1 MHDFMKFQDKNKT
14 YKHNI
19 LKRSMQTHSK
29 FIDSNTKQEEPV
41 DYVRYFKENIDLR
54 KRTIPELKRIAR
66 ENGLFVSGSK
76 PMLIERVQKHFTRIK
91 LIIRCQSSVRRNLVL
106 SRLKI
111 RGPAL
116 APSKRKLCV
125 NDTDFFTLEP
135 ISEIEQ
141 ENFFSYQDDKGHI
154 YGFDVKSL
162 SMMYD
167 SQGSLMNPY
176 NRYVFTGAT
185 LRRINTLI
193 RKPKTRTNDEAE
205 METFDRM
212 IELRTKPIETRIT
225 DLFYEIDRLGNYTMS
240 EWFSR
245 LTREKYLYLYKRM
258 RELWNYRAMLEDDM
272 KRAIC
277 PFFDPFQFRLGR
289 YTAYINTQ
297 RERDLTEIECRKIC
311 VIAIENLIYTGR
323 DDITKNTM
331 TAHIL
336 SALTLVSSDARTTM
350 PWLYDSIVYL
360 FSL

>member
-1 MHDFMKFQDKNKT
+1 
-14 YKHNI
+14 
-19 LKRSMQTHSK
+19 MQTHSK
-29 FIDSNTKQEEPV
+29 FIDSNTKPEEPM
-41 DYVRYFKENIDLR
+41 DYVRYFKENVDLR
-54 KRTIPELKRIAR
+54 KRTIPELKRISR
-66 ENGLFVSGSK
+66 ENGLFVSGAK
-76 PMLIERVQKHFTRIK
+76 PLLIERIQKHFTRIK
-91 LIIRCQSSVRRNLVL
+91 RIIYSQSCVRRNLVL

-154 YGFDVKSL
+154 YGFDLKSL

-185 LRRINTLI
+185 LQRINTLI

-205 METFDRM
+205 IETFNRL
-212 IELRTKPIETRIT
+212 IELRTKPIETRIN

-240 EWFSR
+240 TWFSQLSR
-245 LTREKYLYLYKRM
+245 DRYLYLYKRI
-258 RELWNYRAMLEDDM
+258 RELWNYRAMLEDET
-272 KRAIC
+272 KHSIC
-277 PFFDPFQFRLGR
+277 PFFDPFQFRMSRYLGH
-289 YTAYINTQ
+289 INTQ
-297 RERDLTEIECRKIC
+297 RERDLTEVDCRKMC
-311 VIAIENLIYTGR
+311 VILMENLIYTGR
-323 DDITKNTM
+323 DDITKNIM

-336 SALTLVSSDARTTM
+336 SALTLVSAEARNTM
-350 PWLYDSIVYL
+350 PWLYDSIMYL

>member
-1 MHDFMKFQDKNKT
+1 MKFQDKNKT

-19 LKRSMQTHSK
+19 LQRSMQTHSK

-176 NRYVFTGAT
+176 NRYVFTGVT

-193 RKPKTRTNDEAE
+193 RKPKMRTNDEAE

>member
-1 MHDFMKFQDKNKT
+1 
-14 YKHNI
+14 
-19 LKRSMQTHSK
+19 MQTHSK
-29 FIDSNTKQEEPV
+29 FIDSNTKQEEPL
-41 DYVRYFKENIDLR
+41 DYVRYFKENVDLR

-66 ENGLFVSGSK
+66 ENGLFVSGAK
-76 PMLIERVQKHFTRIK
+76 PLLMERIQKHFARIK
-91 LIIRCQSSVRRNLVL
+91 RIVYSQSCVRRNLVL

-185 LRRINTLI
+185 LHRINTLI

-205 METFDRM
+205 METFNRL
-212 IELRTKPIETRIT
+212 IELRTKPIETRIN
-225 DLFYEIDRLGNYTMS
+225 DLFYEIDRLGNYTVS
-240 EWFSR
+240 TWFSR
-245 LTREKYLYLYKRM
+245 LTREKYLYFYKRI

-277 PFFDPFQFRLGR
+277 PFFDPFQFRLSR
-289 YTAYINTQ
+289 YLGHINTQ
-297 RERDLTEIECRKIC
+297 RERDLTDVDCRKMC
-311 VIAIENLIYTGR
+311 VILMENLIYTGR

-331 TAHIL
+331 TAHVL
-336 SALTLVSSDARTTM
+336 SALTLVSPEARTTM

>member
-1 MHDFMKFQDKNKT
+1 
-14 YKHNI
+14 
-19 LKRSMQTHSK
+19 MQTHSK

-54 KRTIPELKRIAR
+54 KRTIPELKRISR
-66 ENGLFVSGSK
+66 ENGLFVSGAK
-76 PMLIERVQKHFTRIK
+76 PLLIERIHKHFMRIK
-91 LIIRCQSSVRRNLVL
+91 RIIYCQSCVRRNLVI
-106 SRLKI
+106 SRINI

-135 ISEIEQ
+135 ITEIEPDS
-141 ENFFSYQDDKGHI
+141 FFSYQDDKGLV
-154 YGFDVKSL
+154 YGFDTKSL

-176 NRYVFTGAT
+176 NRYVFTGTT
-185 LRRINTLI
+185 LQRINSLI
-193 RKPKTRTNDEAE
+193 RKPKARTNDEAE
-205 METFDRM
+205 METFNRL

-240 EWFSR
+240 DWFSR
-245 LTREKYLYLYKRM
+245 LSREKYLYLYKRI
-258 RELWNYRAMLEDDM
+258 RELWNYRAMLEDET
-272 KRAIC
+272 KRLIC
-277 PFFDPFQFRLGR
+277 PFFDPFQFRLSR
-289 YTAYINTQ
+289 YSAYINTQ

-311 VIAIENLIYTGR
+311 VIAMENLIYTGR
-323 DDITKNTM
+323 DDIIKNTM